1 MDTTADAV
9 SILRLMIAPF
19 GSRIEAKALIHAVE
33 ELSKR
38 NSLPAENEKIR
49 ASRDRWRECCE
60 QFVEGLSND
69 DDKKLANAIKT
80 YRKLIKIPSESSSDT
95 GGTESGQQVQPAP
108 ASADVHQGNKVP
120 RST

>member
-38 NSLPAENEKIR
+38 NTLPAENEKIR

-60 QFVEGLSND
+60 QFVDGLTQD

-80 YRKLIKIPSESSSDT
+80 YRKLIKIPSESSDT
-95 GGTESGQQVQPAP
+95 GGTEPGQQVQPAP
-108 ASADVHQGNKVP
+108 ASADVHQGNEVS

>member
-1 MDTTADAV
+1 MDSTADAV

-38 NSLPAENEKIR
+38 NTLPAENEKVR

-60 QFVEGLSND
+60 QFVDGLTQDND
-69 DDKKLANAIKT
+69 KTLANAIKA
-80 YRKLIKIPSESSSDT
+80 YKKLIKVPCEAGGGESSV
-95 GGTESGQQVQPAP
+95 QVQPA
-108 ASADVHQGNKVP
+108 AAQAEIQQGEP
-120 RST
+120 IRRGR

>member
-60 QFVEGLSND
+60 QFVDGLTQD
-69 DDKKLANAIKT
+69 DDKKLAHAIKA
-80 YRKLIKIPSESSSDT
+80 YRKLIKIPAET
-95 GGTESGQQVQPAP
+95 GGGEPSQQDQPGLTQAE
-108 ASADVHQGNKVP
+108 VHAGKALP
-120 RST
+120 SST

>member
-38 NSLPAENEKIR
+38 NTLPAENEKIR

-60 QFVEGLSND
+60 QFVDGLSND
-69 DDKKLANAIKT
+69 DDKKLAHAIKA
-80 YRKLIKIPSESSSDT
+80 YRKLIKIPAET
-95 GGTESGQQVQPAP
+95 GGGEPSQQVQPGATQ
-108 ASADVHQGNKVP
+108 ADVHAGKALP
-120 RST
+120 SST

>member
-49 ASRDRWRECCE
+49 ASRDRWRDCCE
-60 QFVEGLSND
+60 QFVDGLTQD
-69 DDKKLANAIKT
+69 DDKKLAHAIKA
-80 YRKLIKIPSESSSDT
+80 YRKLIKIPAET
-95 GGTESGQQVQPAP
+95 GGGEPSQQVQPGPTQAE
-108 ASADVHQGNKVP
+108 VHAGKALP
-120 RST
+120 SST

>member
-1 MDTTADAV
+1 MDSTADAV

-38 NSLPAENEKIR
+38 NTLPAENDKVR

-60 QFVEGLSND
+60 QFVDGLAED
-69 DDKKLANAIKT
+69 DDKKLANAIKA
-80 YRKLIKIPSESSSDT
+80 YKKLIKVPSET
-95 GGTESGQQVQPAP
+95 GGGEPSQQVQPAP
-108 ASADVHQGNKVP
+108 AQAEVQQGEP
-120 RST
+120 IRRGC

>member
-60 QFVEGLSND
+60 QFVDGLTQD
-69 DDKKLANAIKT
+69 DDKKLAHAIKA
-80 YRKLIKIPSESSSDT
+80 YRKLIKIPAET
-95 GGTESGQQVQPAP
+95 GGGEPSQQVQPGLTQ
-108 ASADVHQGNKVP
+108 ADVHAGKALP
-120 RST
+120 SST

>member
-38 NSLPAENEKIR
+38 NTLPAENEKIR

-60 QFVEGLSND
+60 QFVDGLTQD
-69 DDKKLANAIKT
+69 DDKKLAHAIKA
-80 YRKLIKIPSESSSDT
+80 YRKLIKIPAET
-95 GGTESGQQVQPAP
+95 GGTESSQQVQPAP